1 MVLFPRAPDRADPLI
16 SCRSKLL
23 HRARA
28 IDVENRQASAIGRES
43 GFFASGWHAQIAPD
57 RAVSSR
63 IPLPIHRGAQTAQM
77 RGKRFQREDVGRVLQ
92 AVGIDD
98 GAAAVRE
105 PWALVG
111 ARAELFERGIAS
123 LTSAE
128 RRATVGA
135 WCGRHAGQAQNRLI
149 ISIVRRDAGRSTLRV

>member
-28 IDVENRQASAIGRES
+28 IDIEYGQASAIGRES
-43 GFFASGWHAQIAPD
+43 GLLASRWHAQIAPD

-63 IPLPIHRGAQTAQM
+63 IPLPFHRGAQTTQM

-92 AVGIDD
+92 TVGIDD
-98 GAAAVRE
+98 GAAAVCE
-105 PWALVG
+105 PWVLVR
-111 ARAELFERGIAS
+111 ARAELLESGVAS
-123 LTSAE
+123 RTSAE
-128 RRATVGA
+128 RRAAVGA
-135 WCGRHAGQAQNRLI
+135 WYARHAG
-149 ISIVRRDAGRSTLRV
+149 